1 MKAIRRMPVNGEYV
15 KFYNDNNLYMV
26 EAGQVF
32 KDGRKTNLDLI
43 HYDIEYVYNEHFEQ
57 FRYIGTEDEAVFLP
71 LQGTTVYV
79 IREYNALRQKRVEKD
94 VIKEYGTMFF
104 GRDDDDIEE
113 DIVVRLEEYPA
124 CSVPIEEFGK
134 TIFLR
139 KEHAEKHLPPSE
151 SF

>member
-1 MKAIRRMPVNGEYV
+1 MKALRRLPANGEYV
-15 KFYNDNNLYMV
+15 KFYNDNNLYHV
-26 EAGQVF
+26 ESGHVF
-32 KDGRKTNLDLI
+32 KDGKETNLDLI

-71 LQGTTVYV
+71 LEGTTVYV

-94 VIKEYGTMFF
+94 VIREYGTMLF
-104 GRDDDDIEE
+104 GRDDDIEE

-139 KEHAEKHLPPSE
+139 KEYAEKHLPLTD